1 MKPIYLDIG
10 NSSFKLAEYQNGNWT
25 ILCKEP
31 VNRPDRVRDFLKI
44 KGENREL
51 VISSVRKE
59 IEIELSESMSDINIF
74 SLHVCQVPSKL
85 LNYNTPET
93 LGIDRYLS
101 CFGAASLSEKPVIV
115 IDAGSACTIDFMT
128 ADRVFHGGVI
138 MPGLRIFKKVM
149 ADALPELPEVFESL
163 PENWPGKSTDECI
176 RWGLYGG
183 YASAIE
189 AFIRKHQADKTE
201 TEIYI
206 TGGDALLLIKLL
218 NGRKELKHREYLLF
232 EGMRE
237 FYRFNNANL

>member
-1 MKPIYLDIG
+1 MEPIYLDIG

-31 VNRPDRVRDFLKI
+31 VNRPEKVINFLQI
-44 KGENREL
+44 KCENREL

-59 IEIELSESMSDINIF
+59 VETKLTENLSDINIY
-74 SLHVCQVPSKL
+74 SLHVSQVPSKL

-93 LGIDRYLS
+93 LGIDRFLS
-101 CFGAASLSEKPVIV
+101 CFGAASLSKKAVIV
-115 IDAGSACTIDFMT
+115 IDAGSACTIDYMT
-128 ADRVFHGGVI
+128 AERVFHGGVI

-149 ADALPELPEVFESL
+149 ADALPELPEVDESL
-163 PENWPGKSTDECI
+163 PANWPGKSTNECI

-183 YASAIE
+183 YASAVE
-189 AFIRKHQADKTE
+189 AFIRKHQTGKAE

-206 TGGDALLLIKLL
+206 TGGDALLLKKLL
-218 NGRKELKHREYLLF
+218 NGRKELKHHEYLLF

-237 FYRFNNANL
+237 FNRFNNANL

>member
-44 KGENREL
+44 KGVNREL

-59 IEIELSESMSDINIF
+59 VETKLTESISDINIF
-74 SLHVCQVPSKL
+74 SLQVNQVPSKL

-93 LGIDRYLS
+93 LGIDRFLS
-101 CFGAASLSEKPVIV
+101 CFGAASLSEKPVVV

-138 MPGLRIFKKVM
+138 MPGLHIFKKVM
-149 ADALPELPEVFESL
+149 ADALPELPDVDESL
-163 PENWPGKSTDECI
+163 PVNWPGKSTNECI

-183 YASAIE
+183 YASAVE
-189 AFIRKHQADKTE
+189 TFIRKHQTGKNA
-201 TEIYI
+201 TEIFI
-206 TGGDALLLIKLL
+206 TGGDSLLLIKLL
-218 NGRKELKHREYLLF
+218 NGRIELKHREYLLF

-237 FYRFNNANL
+237 FYRFNHANL